1 MSQLCLTHTAFYLFL
16 KHARSFL
23 TEGFLKDGVKRLH
36 WLWQPC
42 RLKGYRGE
50 GKRWGG
56 AEENETDT
64 FISVDSQLNRVA
76 INCSV
81 HEFGRLKGG
90 GIHFFPPRQH
100 LSLNTC
106 RPPHPPHKYQI
117 KSDSDVQFPAKW
129 MSLIVSHQ
137 NRCNL
142 GLDAFH

>member
-1 MSQLCLTHTAFYLFL
+1 M
-16 KHARSFL
+16 
-23 TEGFLKDGVKRLH
+23 GV
-36 WLWQPC
+36 
-42 RLKGYRGE
+42 
-50 GKRWGG
+50 G
-56 AEENETDT
+56 AGENETDT

-90 GIHFFPPRQH
+90 VEGRGNHFFPPRQH
-100 LSLNTC
+100 LQLNTC
-106 RPPHPPHKYQI
+106 RPPHPTPTTNI
-117 KSDSDVQFPAKW
+117 KLKATAMSSALAKW